1 MNKNSNILDQVEKYI
16 LEDNLDAVASS
27 VSYDEIEN
35 AEKEI
40 GLKFD
45 KIYKLLISKYG
56 AIDINGQ
63 FIYGLR
69 YVILMDESCWS
80 VIDNTKFFKETQNWP
95 GIEDWYIVSDDG
107 SGNPIGI
114 NPKGEVWLSDHNSN
128 FEQIKL
134 ADNFEEFLYKLLTDT
149 LYE

>member
-1 MNKNSNILDQVEKYI
+1 MSKKNVWEMLESYFSDDRFDYYCEGVNEGEIL
-16 LEDNLDAVASS
+16 S
-27 VSYDEIEN
+27 
-35 AEKEI
+35 AEKDLNLSFSPYYTDF
-40 GLKFD
+40 LK
-45 KIYKLLISKYG
+45 KYG
-56 AIDINGQ
+56 GAMIKGDL
-63 FIYGLR
+63 IYGLR
-69 YVILMDESCWS
+69 YQADMDESCWS
-80 VIDNTKFFKETQNWP
+80 VIDNTKFFKEKQNWP

-114 NPKGEVWLSDHNSN
+114 NHKGEVWLSDHNSS